1 MSRTS
6 SLKRSLAFLAI
17 TMACLGTVVRAQTV
31 PPFKPSHSDEDLSAI
46 GHRNIGKGVNLYSMD
61 REKKLGEQLSKEVER
76 SSKLLDDP
84 VISEYLNRIAQ
95 KIAANS
101 DARVPVSVRV
111 LESDVVN
118 GFVLP
123 GGFQYVNAGLILQ
136 ANGEAELAGVLA
148 RGIAHTA
155 MRSYTKEATKGE
167 LMQLAT
173 IPTTMQAPTFP
184 LMTLLGPGG
193 WAGYGIYQGL
203 NLSIP
208 TTFFKFQR
216 DAQRAADFYALQ
228 YLYKSGYDPE
238 CIVRLLERGPSQPP
252 AATKI
257 PETFSEFPPLPE
269 RLASMKKEIAKLLP
283 HQDTAIVTTAEFQQ
297 IQERLRALK
306 SKETVGPPALPGKP
320 TLRKHSDPAPPD
332 RPPLSPLE

>member
-1 MSRTS
+1 MNTNSTI
-6 SLKRSLAFLAI
+6 KRSLVILALAL
-17 TMACLGTVVRAQTV
+17 ACPRTAVRACPV
-31 PPFKPSHSDEDLSAI
+31 PQFKPSGADEDINAI
-46 GHRNIGKGVNLYSMD
+46 GHRNVGKGVNLFSLD

-84 VISEYLNRIAQ
+84 VITEYLNRIAQ

-101 DARVPVSVRV
+101 DARVPVSIR
-111 LESDVVN
+111 LIDSDTIN

-123 GGFQYVNAGLILQ
+123 GGFQYINTDLLLQ
-136 ANGEAELAGVLA
+136 AENEGELAGVLA

-155 MRSYTKEATKGE
+155 LRSSTKEATKGE
-167 LMQLAT
+167 LMELSTVPLT
-173 IPTTMQAPTFP
+173 I
-184 LMTLLGPGG
+184 LGPAG
-193 WAGYGIYQGL
+193 WGGYGIYQGL

-208 TTFFKFQR
+208 ITYLRFHR

-238 CIVRLLERGPSQPP
+238 CLVRLLERGPSQPP

-283 HQDTAIVTTAEFQQ
+283 HQDTAIVDAAEFQQ
-297 IQERLRALK
+297 IQERLRGLK
-306 SKETVGPPALPGKP
+306 SRETVGPSALPGKP
-320 TLRKHSDPAPPD
+320 TLRKRTDPTPTTP
-332 RPPLSPLE
+332 SPQAF